1 MNTIAKNTF
10 IAMVS
15 LALFY
20 FIFLESNSFYLSS
33 MSSFSLE
40 SKFATTIVPIMGLN
54 ALGFLC
60 YPLYSLKLSR
70 RKRRGTALV
79 FAILWIACLV
89 IAATVSS
96 PIAIVGA
103 GYLSFFIM
111 GVLGGNAYFGV
122 AMMLAQSNRLITGV
136 ALAHAAGILLH
147 LICFHVPLGRTGDAA
162 LLGLGIIAFS
172 LVALFGWPS
181 LRVPHEGAAVDRMGN
196 PIYPRKILDLQGA
209 VAPPNLQEPRGFA
222 IQLVALTILLAVLFN
237 VLNSVTSL
245 GTPWVNQYA
254 EVWPRLV
261 VAVCGV
267 AAGVFFD
274 IDRRRH
280 MGTVVLCVA
289 FLAMAAALAAGSGLN
304 ITVCRV
310 VFYAGSGIFAV
321 FYLSL
326 FIWLAAYM
334 RVPQLWAGMGK
345 VISNVVA
352 LVVTIPSAALAQAN
366 DQALTSLAFVL
377 FAAVLILMTRAGM
390 LTPDY
395 EERISSYS
403 KKSADTEETPDHE
416 SAEKPDQPPPRTGFP
431 AKPRGGPCS
440 FLRIIWT
447 HETGKRR
454 SRCSGL
460 GRAAAQARR
469 SRAGR
474 GLAHCSA
481 PSHLAVQEDGHP
493 NAHRPDRAFHRGVAK
508 RRASKGEP
516 RGAAQRGNE
525 ERERRRCQRRI
536 TQPAKVPHR
545 KRPSP
550 FARNRRIAYAGI
562 WKRCFSS
569 ASETFFVCASARSR
583 GCKSVITESIP
594 H

>member
-1 MNTIAKNTF
+1 MSLRGKLFNLYQKRHFMNAIAKNTF

-40 SKFATTIVPIMGLN
+40 SGFATTIVPIMGFN

-79 FAILWIACLV
+79 FAILWIACLI

-111 GVLGGNAYFGV
+111 GIIGGNAYFGV
-122 AMMLAQSNRLITGV
+122 AMMLAQSNRLITSV

-147 LICFHVPLGRTGDAA
+147 LICFHVPLGRAGDAA

-181 LRVPHEGAAVDRMGN
+181 LQVPREGAAVDRMGN

-209 VAPPNLQEPRGFA
+209 VAPSNLQEPRGFA

-310 VFYAGSGIFAV
+310 AFYAGSGIFAV

-390 LTPDY
+390 LAPDY
-395 EERISSYS
+395 
-403 KKSADTEETPDHE
+403 E
-416 SAEKPDQPPPRTGFP
+416 SAEKPDQESPEQASPRSPEEALAAFCESYGLTKRESDVLAAVVSDERPLKHVAAELGVGLRTVQHHLTSLYKKTGTQTRTGLTARFIEESQN
-431 AKPRGGPCS
+431 G
-440 FLRIIWT
+440 
-447 HETGKRR
+447 
-454 SRCSGL
+454 
-460 GRAAAQARR
+460 AQARE
-469 SRAGR
+469 S
-474 GLAHCSA
+474 HEEQ
-481 PSHLAVQEDGHP
+481 PSEAT
-493 NAHRPDRAFHRGVAK
+493 R
-508 RRASKGEP
+508 
-516 RGAAQRGNE
+516 
-525 ERERRRCQRRI
+525 
-536 TQPAKVPHR
+536 
-545 KRPSP
+545 
-550 FARNRRIAYAGI
+550 
-562 WKRCFSS
+562 S
-569 ASETFFVCASARSR
+569 ASAEGAS
-583 GCKSVITESIP
+583 GE
-594 H
+594 

>member
-1 MNTIAKNTF
+1 
-10 IAMVS
+10 
-15 LALFY
+15 
-20 FIFLESNSFYLSS
+20 
-33 MSSFSLE
+33 MSSFSFE
-40 SKFATTIVPIMGLN
+40 SRFATTIVPIMGLN

-122 AMMLAQSNRLITGV
+122 AMMLAQSNRLITSV

-181 LRVPHEGAAVDRMGN
+181 LQVPREGAAVDRMGN

-222 IQLVALTILLAVLFN
+222 IQLVALTILLEVLFN

-390 LTPDY
+390 LAPTM
-395 EERISSYS
+395 
-403 KKSADTEETPDHE
+403 KSASHRIPKNQQTPKKRPTMRVRRSPTKNPPNRLPREQASPRSPEEALAAFCE
-416 SAEKPDQPPPRTGFP
+416 SYGLTKRESDVLAAVVSDERPLKHVAAELGVGLRTVQHHLTSLYKKTGTQTRTGLTARFIEESQN
-431 AKPRGGPCS
+431 G
-440 FLRIIWT
+440 
-447 HETGKRR
+447 
-454 SRCSGL
+454 
-460 GRAAAQARR
+460 AQARE
-469 SRAGR
+469 S
-474 GLAHCSA
+474 HEEQ
-481 PSHLAVQEDGHP
+481 PSEAT
-493 NAHRPDRAFHRGVAK
+493 R
-508 RRASKGEP
+508 
-516 RGAAQRGNE
+516 
-525 ERERRRCQRRI
+525 
-536 TQPAKVPHR
+536 
-545 KRPSP
+545 
-550 FARNRRIAYAGI
+550 
-562 WKRCFSS
+562 S
-569 ASETFFVCASARSR
+569 ASAEGAS
-583 GCKSVITESIP
+583 GE
-594 H
+594 

>member
-1 MNTIAKNTF
+1 MNAIAKNTF

-40 SKFATTIVPIMGLN
+40 PGFVTTIVPIIGLN

-70 RKRRGTALV
+70 RKRRGVALV
-79 FAILWIACLV
+79 FAILWVASLIV
-89 IAATVSS
+89 AATVSS

-111 GVLGGNAYFGV
+111 GVLGGGAYFGV
-122 AMMLAQSNRLITGV
+122 AMMLAQSDRLITCV

-147 LICFHVPLGRTGDAA
+147 LICFHIPLGRAGDAA
-162 LLGLGIIAFS
+162 FLGFGIIAFS
-172 LVALFGWPS
+172 LVALFDWPS
-181 LRVPHEGAAVDRMGN
+181 LRVPCEGAAVDRMGN

-209 VAPPNLQEPRGFA
+209 AAPPNLQEPRRFA

-245 GTPWVNQYA
+245 GTPPRVNQYA

-267 AAGVFFD
+267 VAGVFFD

-366 DQALTSLAFVL
+366 DPALTSLAFVL

-390 LTPDY
+390 LAPDY

-403 KKSADTEETPDHE
+403 EKSAGSEETPDHE
-416 SAEKPDQPPPRTGFP
+416 SAVDTDQEPPEMAPPRSPEETLAAFCESYGLTKRESDVLAAVVSDERPLKHVAAELGVGLRTVQHHLTSLYKKTGTQT
-431 AKPRGGPCS
+431 R
-440 FLRIIWT
+440 
-447 HETGKRR
+447 TGLTARFIEE
-454 SRCSGL
+454 SQNGT
-460 GRAAAQARR
+460 QARE
-469 SRAGR
+469 SR
-474 GLAHCSA
+474 
-481 PSHLAVQEDGHP
+481 
-493 NAHRPDRAFHRGVAK
+493 
-508 RRASKGEP
+508 
-516 RGAAQRGNE
+516 E
-525 ERERRRCQRRI
+525 E
-536 TQPAKVPHR
+536 
-545 KRPSP
+545 
-550 FARNRRIAYAGI
+550 
-562 WKRCFSS
+562 
-569 ASETFFVCASARSR
+569 
-583 GCKSVITESIP
+583 
-594 H
+594 

>member
-40 SKFATTIVPIMGLN
+40 FKFATTIVPIMGLN

-79 FAILWIACLV
+79 FAILWIVCLI

-122 AMMLAQSNRLITGV
+122 AMMLAQSNRLITSV

-147 LICFHVPLGRTGDAA
+147 LICFHIPLGRAGDAA
-162 LLGLGIIAFS
+162 FLGLGIIAFS

-181 LRVPHEGAAVDRMGN
+181 LQVPREGAAVDRMGN

-222 IQLVALTILLAVLFN
+222 IQLVALTILLAVPFN
-237 VLNSVTSL
+237 ILNSVTSL

-267 AAGVFFD
+267 VAGVFFD

-390 LTPDY
+390 LAPDY
-395 EERISSYS
+395 EEHISSYS
-403 KKSADTEETPDHE
+403 EKSTDAEETPDHE
-416 SAEKPDQPPPRTGFP
+416 TAEKPDQPPPRTGFP

-440 FLRIIWT
+440 ILRIVWT
-447 HETGKRR
+447 HEAGKRR
-454 SRCSGL
+454 SRRSGL

-525 ERERRRCQRRI
+525 ERERRRC
-536 TQPAKVPHR
+536 
-545 KRPSP
+545 
-550 FARNRRIAYAGI
+550 
-562 WKRCFSS
+562 
-569 ASETFFVCASARSR
+569 
-583 GCKSVITESIP
+583 
-594 H
+594 

>member
-1 MNTIAKNTF
+1 MNAIAKNTF

-40 SKFATTIVPIMGLN
+40 PGFGTTIVPIMGLN

-70 RKRRGTALV
+70 RKRRGVALV
-79 FAILWIACLV
+79 FAILWVASLIV
-89 IAATVSS
+89 AATVSS

-111 GVLGGNAYFGV
+111 GVLGGGAYFGV
-122 AMMLAQSNRLITGV
+122 AMMLARSNRLITCV

-147 LICFHVPLGRTGDAA
+147 LICFHIPLGRAGDAA
-162 LLGLGIIAFS
+162 FLGLGIVAFS
-172 LVALFGWPS
+172 LVAAPC
-181 LRVPHEGAAVDRMGN
+181 EGAAVDRMGN
-196 PIYPRKILDLQGA
+196 PIYPRKILNPQGA
-209 VAPPNLQEPRGFA
+209 AAPPNLQEPRGFA

-261 VAVCGV
+261 VAICGV

-274 IDRRRH
+274 IDRRHH

-390 LTPDY
+390 LAPDY

-403 KKSADTEETPDHE
+403 EKSAGSEETPDHE
-416 SAEKPDQPPPRTGFP
+416 SAVDTDQESPEQASPRSPEETLAAFCETYGLTKRESDVLAAVVSDERPLKHVAAELGVGLRTVQHHLTSLYKKTGTQTRTGLTARFIEESQN
-431 AKPRGGPCS
+431 G
-440 FLRIIWT
+440 
-447 HETGKRR
+447 
-454 SRCSGL
+454 
-460 GRAAAQARR
+460 AQARENR
-469 SRAGR
+469 
-474 GLAHCSA
+474 
-481 PSHLAVQEDGHP
+481 ED
-493 NAHRPDRAFHRGVAK
+493 
-508 RRASKGEP
+508 
-516 RGAAQRGNE
+516 
-525 ERERRRCQRRI
+525 
-536 TQPAKVPHR
+536 
-545 KRPSP
+545 
-550 FARNRRIAYAGI
+550 
-562 WKRCFSS
+562 
-569 ASETFFVCASARSR
+569 
-583 GCKSVITESIP
+583 
-594 H
+594 

>member
-1 MNTIAKNTF
+1 MNAVAKNTF

-40 SKFATTIVPIMGLN
+40 PRFVTTIVPIMGLN

-122 AMMLAQSNRLITGV
+122 AMMLAQSNRLITSV

-196 PIYPRKILDLQGA
+196 PIYPRK
-209 VAPPNLQEPRGFA
+209 FA
-222 IQLVALTILLAVLFN
+222 IQLVALTILLTVLFN

-352 LVVTIPSAALAQAN
+352 LVVTISSAALAQAN

-390 LTPDY
+390 LAPDY

-403 KKSADTEETPDHE
+403 EKSTDAEETPDHE
-416 SAEKPDQPPPRTGFP
+416 SAEKPDQKSPEQASPRSPEEALAAFCESYGLTKRESDVLAAVVSDERPLKHVAAELGVGLRTVQHHLTSLYKKTGTQTRTGLTARFIEESQN
-431 AKPRGGPCS
+431 G
-440 FLRIIWT
+440 
-447 HETGKRR
+447 
-454 SRCSGL
+454 
-460 GRAAAQARR
+460 AQARE
-469 SRAGR
+469 S
-474 GLAHCSA
+474 HEEQ
-481 PSHLAVQEDGHP
+481 PSEAT
-493 NAHRPDRAFHRGVAK
+493 R
-508 RRASKGEP
+508 
-516 RGAAQRGNE
+516 
-525 ERERRRCQRRI
+525 
-536 TQPAKVPHR
+536 
-545 KRPSP
+545 
-550 FARNRRIAYAGI
+550 
-562 WKRCFSS
+562 S
-569 ASETFFVCASARSR
+569 ASAEGAS
-583 GCKSVITESIP
+583 GE
-594 H
+594 

>member
-1 MNTIAKNTF
+1 
-10 IAMVS
+10 
-15 LALFY
+15 
-20 FIFLESNSFYLSS
+20 
-33 MSSFSLE
+33 
-40 SKFATTIVPIMGLN
+40 
-54 ALGFLC
+54 
-60 YPLYSLKLSR
+60 
-70 RKRRGTALV
+70 
-79 FAILWIACLV
+79 
-89 IAATVSS
+89 
-96 PIAIVGA
+96 
-103 GYLSFFIM
+103 M

-122 AMMLAQSNRLITGV
+122 AMMLAQSNRLITSV

-147 LICFHVPLGRTGDAA
+147 LICFHIPLGRAGDAA

-181 LRVPHEGAAVDRMGN
+181 LQVPREGAAVDRMGN
-196 PIYPRKILDLQGA
+196 PIYPRKILDPQGA
-209 VAPPNLQEPRGFA
+209 VAPSNLQEPRGFA

-267 AAGVFFD
+267 VAGVFFD
-274 IDRRRH
+274 IDRHRH

-345 VISNVVA
+345 VISNVVT

-390 LTPDY
+390 LAPDY
-395 EERISSYS
+395 ER
-403 KKSADTEETPDHE
+403 
-416 SAEKPDQPPPRTGFP
+416 AEKPDQESPEQASPRSPEEALAAFCESYGLTKRESDVLAAVVSDERPLKHVAAELGVGLRTVQHHLTSLYKKTGTQTRTGLTARFIEESQNG
-431 AKPRGGPCS
+431 AQTRES
-440 FLRIIWT
+440 
-447 HETGKRR
+447 HEE
-454 SRCSGL
+454 
-460 GRAAAQARR
+460 Q
-469 SRAGR
+469 
-474 GLAHCSA
+474 
-481 PSHLAVQEDGHP
+481 PSEAT
-493 NAHRPDRAFHRGVAK
+493 R
-508 RRASKGEP
+508 
-516 RGAAQRGNE
+516 
-525 ERERRRCQRRI
+525 
-536 TQPAKVPHR
+536 
-545 KRPSP
+545 
-550 FARNRRIAYAGI
+550 
-562 WKRCFSS
+562 S
-569 ASETFFVCASARSR
+569 ASAEGA
-583 GCKSVITESIP
+583 GGE
-594 H
+594 

>member
-1 MNTIAKNTF
+1 
-10 IAMVS
+10 
-15 LALFY
+15 
-20 FIFLESNSFYLSS
+20 
-33 MSSFSLE
+33 
-40 SKFATTIVPIMGLN
+40 
-54 ALGFLC
+54 
-60 YPLYSLKLSR
+60 
-70 RKRRGTALV
+70 
-79 FAILWIACLV
+79 
-89 IAATVSS
+89 
-96 PIAIVGA
+96 
-103 GYLSFFIM
+103 M

-122 AMMLAQSNRLITGV
+122 AMMLAQSNRLITSV

-147 LICFHVPLGRTGDAA
+147 LICFHIPLGRAGDAA

-181 LRVPHEGAAVDRMGN
+181 LQVPREGAAVDRMGN

-209 VAPPNLQEPRGFA
+209 VAPSNLQEPRGFA

-267 AAGVFFD
+267 VAGVFFD

-289 FLAMAAALAAGSGLN
+289 FLAMAAAFAAGSGLN

-395 EERISSYS
+395 EERISSCS
-403 KKSADTEETPDHE
+403 EKPTDAEETPDHV
-416 SAEKPDQPPPRTGFP
+416 SAEKPDQESPEQASPRSPEEVLAAFCESYGLTKRESDVLAAVVSDERPLKHVAAELGVGLRTVQHHLTSLYKKTGTQTRTGLTARFIEESQN
-431 AKPRGGPCS
+431 G
-440 FLRIIWT
+440 
-447 HETGKRR
+447 
-454 SRCSGL
+454 
-460 GRAAAQARR
+460 AQAREN
-469 SRAGR
+469 
-474 GLAHCSA
+474 HEEQ
-481 PSHLAVQEDGHP
+481 PSEAT
-493 NAHRPDRAFHRGVAK
+493 
-508 RRASKGEP
+508 
-516 RGAAQRGNE
+516 RGA
-525 ERERRRCQRRI
+525 
-536 TQPAKVPHR
+536 
-545 KRPSP
+545 
-550 FARNRRIAYAGI
+550 
-562 WKRCFSS
+562 S
-569 ASETFFVCASARSR
+569 AEGAS
-583 GCKSVITESIP
+583 GE
-594 H
+594 

>member
-1 MNTIAKNTF
+1 MNAVAKNTF

-40 SKFATTIVPIMGLN
+40 PRFVTTIVPVMGLN

-111 GVLGGNAYFGV
+111 GILGGGAYFGV
-122 AMMLAQSNRLITGV
+122 AMMLAQSNRLITSV

-147 LICFHVPLGRTGDAA
+147 LICFHVPLGRAGDAA

-181 LRVPHEGAAVDRMGN
+181 LQVPREGAAVDRMGN

-222 IQLVALTILLAVLFN
+222 IQLVALTTLLAVLFN

-289 FLAMAAALAAGSGLN
+289 FLAMAAALAAGSDLN

-352 LVVTIPSAALAQAN
+352 LVVTIPSATLAQAN

-390 LTPDY
+390 L
-395 EERISSYS
+395 
-403 KKSADTEETPDHE
+403 APDHE
-416 SAEKPDQPPPRTGFP
+416 SVKNPNQKSPEQASPRSPEEALAAFCESYGLTKRESDVLAAVISDERPLKHVAAELGVGLRTVQHHLTSLYKKTGTQTRTGLTARFIEESQN
-431 AKPRGGPCS
+431 G
-440 FLRIIWT
+440 
-447 HETGKRR
+447 
-454 SRCSGL
+454 
-460 GRAAAQARR
+460 AQARE
-469 SRAGR
+469 SHEGQ
-474 GLAHCSA
+474 
-481 PSHLAVQEDGHP
+481 PSEAT
-493 NAHRPDRAFHRGVAK
+493 R
-508 RRASKGEP
+508 
-516 RGAAQRGNE
+516 
-525 ERERRRCQRRI
+525 
-536 TQPAKVPHR
+536 
-545 KRPSP
+545 
-550 FARNRRIAYAGI
+550 
-562 WKRCFSS
+562 S
-569 ASETFFVCASARSR
+569 ASAEGAS
-583 GCKSVITESIP
+583 GE
-594 H
+594 

>member
-1 MNTIAKNTF
+1 MNAIAKNTF

-33 MSSFSLE
+33 MSSFSFE
-40 SKFATTIVPIMGLN
+40 SRFATTIVPIMGLN

-122 AMMLAQSNRLITGV
+122 AMMLAQSNRLITSV

-147 LICFHVPLGRTGDAA
+147 LICFHIPLGRAGDAA

-181 LRVPHEGAAVDRMGN
+181 LQVPREGAAVDRMGN

-209 VAPPNLQEPRGFA
+209 IAPPNLQEPRGFA

-334 RVPQLWAGMGK
+334 RVPQL
-345 VISNVVA
+345 
-352 LVVTIPSAALAQAN
+352 
-366 DQALTSLAFVL
+366 
-377 FAAVLILMTRAGM
+377 
-390 LTPDY
+390 
-395 EERISSYS
+395 
-403 KKSADTEETPDHE
+403 
-416 SAEKPDQPPPRTGFP
+416 
-431 AKPRGGPCS
+431 
-440 FLRIIWT
+440 
-447 HETGKRR
+447 
-454 SRCSGL
+454 
-460 GRAAAQARR
+460 
-469 SRAGR
+469 
-474 GLAHCSA
+474 
-481 PSHLAVQEDGHP
+481 
-493 NAHRPDRAFHRGVAK
+493 
-508 RRASKGEP
+508 
-516 RGAAQRGNE
+516 
-525 ERERRRCQRRI
+525 
-536 TQPAKVPHR
+536 
-545 KRPSP
+545 
-550 FARNRRIAYAGI
+550 
-562 WKRCFSS
+562 
-569 ASETFFVCASARSR
+569 
-583 GCKSVITESIP
+583 
-594 H
+594 

>member
-1 MNTIAKNTF
+1 MNAIAKNTF

-33 MSSFSLE
+33 MSSFSFE
-40 SKFATTIVPIMGLN
+40 SRFATTIVPIMGLN

-79 FAILWIACLV
+79 FAILWVACLI

-111 GVLGGNAYFGV
+111 GVLGGGAYFGV
-122 AMMLAQSNRLITGV
+122 AMMLAQSNRLITCV

-147 LICFHVPLGRTGDAA
+147 LICFHIPLGRAGDAA

-181 LRVPHEGAAVDRMGN
+181 LQAPCEGAAVDRMDN
-196 PIYPRKILDLQGA
+196 PIYPRKILDPQGA
-209 VAPPNLQEPRGFA
+209 AAPPNLQEPRGFA

-261 VAVCGV
+261 VAICGV

-274 IDRRRH
+274 IDRHHH

-352 LVVTIPSAALAQAN
+352 LVVTIPSAALAQTN
-366 DQALTSLAFVL
+366 HQMLTSLSFVL
-377 FAAVLILMTRAGM
+377 FAAVLILMTRTGM
-390 LTPDY
+390 LAPDY

-403 KKSADTEETPDHE
+403 KKSTGAEETPKQECAGE
-416 SAEKPDQPPPRTGFP
+416 SDQEPFRQASPRTPEEILATFCESYGLTKRESDVLAAVVADEQP
-431 AKPRGGPCS
+431 LKCVADNLGVG
-440 FLRIIWT
+440 LRT
-447 HETGKRR
+447 VQHHLTSLYKKTGT
-454 SRCSGL
+454 
-460 GRAAAQARR
+460 QT
-469 SRAGR
+469 RAGLTAR
-474 GLAHCSA
+474 FIEEAQND
-481 PSHLAVQEDGHP
+481 PQTRETRTKQAVEAVRSK
-493 NAHRPDRAFHRGVAK
+493 NAEGDAL
-508 RRASKGEP
+508 
-516 RGAAQRGNE
+516 
-525 ERERRRCQRRI
+525 
-536 TQPAKVPHR
+536 
-545 KRPSP
+545 
-550 FARNRRIAYAGI
+550 
-562 WKRCFSS
+562 
-569 ASETFFVCASARSR
+569 
-583 GCKSVITESIP
+583 
-594 H
+594 

>member
-1 MNTIAKNTF
+1 MNAVAKNAF

-33 MSSFSLE
+33 MSSFSFE
-40 SKFATTIVPIMGLN
+40 SRFATTIVPIMGLN

-111 GVLGGNAYFGV
+111 GILGGNAYFGV
-122 AMMLAQSNRLITGV
+122 AMMLAQSNRLITSV

-147 LICFHVPLGRTGDAA
+147 LICFHIPLGRAGDAA

-181 LRVPHEGAAVDRMGN
+181 LQVPREGAAVDRMGN

-245 GTPWVNQYA
+245 GTPWVNQYAEVWPRLVVAVCGVAATSMAEDNPWVNQYA

-390 LTPDY
+390 LAPDY

-403 KKSADTEETPDHE
+403 KKSVDAEETPDHE
-416 SAEKPDQPPPRTGFP
+416 SAKDTDQESPEQASPRSPEEALAAFCESYGLTKRESDVLAAVVSDERPLKHVAAELDVGLRTVQHHLTSLYKKTGTQTRTGLTARFIEESQN
-431 AKPRGGPCS
+431 G
-440 FLRIIWT
+440 
-447 HETGKRR
+447 
-454 SRCSGL
+454 
-460 GRAAAQARR
+460 AQARE
-469 SRAGR
+469 SHEEQPSEATR
-474 GLAHCSA
+474 GTSA
-481 PSHLAVQEDGHP
+481 EG
-493 NAHRPDRAFHRGVAK
+493 
-508 RRASKGEP
+508 ASGE
-516 RGAAQRGNE
+516 
-525 ERERRRCQRRI
+525 
-536 TQPAKVPHR
+536 
-545 KRPSP
+545 
-550 FARNRRIAYAGI
+550 
-562 WKRCFSS
+562 
-569 ASETFFVCASARSR
+569 
-583 GCKSVITESIP
+583 
-594 H
+594 

>member
-1 MNTIAKNTF
+1 MNAIAKNTF

-33 MSSFSLE
+33 MPSFSLE
-40 SKFATTIVPIMGLN
+40 PRFVTTIVPIMGLN

-79 FAILWIACLV
+79 FAILWIACLI

-122 AMMLAQSNRLITGV
+122 AMMLAQSNRLITSV

-147 LICFHVPLGRTGDAA
+147 LICFHIPLGRAGDAA

-181 LRVPHEGAAVDRMGN
+181 LQVPREGAAVDRMGN

-222 IQLVALTILLAVLFN
+222 IQLVALTILLAVPFN

-267 AAGVFFD
+267 VAGVFFD

-390 LTPDY
+390 LAPDY

-403 KKSADTEETPDHE
+403 EKSTDAEETPDHE
-416 SAEKPDQPPPRTGFP
+416 SAEKPDQESPEQASPRSPEEVLAAFCESYGLTKRESDVLAAVVSDERPLKHVAAELGVGLRTVQHHLTSLYKKTGTQTRTGLTARFIEESQN
-431 AKPRGGPCS
+431 G
-440 FLRIIWT
+440 
-447 HETGKRR
+447 
-454 SRCSGL
+454 
-460 GRAAAQARR
+460 AQARE
-469 SRAGR
+469 S
-474 GLAHCSA
+474 HEEQ
-481 PSHLAVQEDGHP
+481 PSEAT
-493 NAHRPDRAFHRGVAK
+493 R
-508 RRASKGEP
+508 
-516 RGAAQRGNE
+516 
-525 ERERRRCQRRI
+525 
-536 TQPAKVPHR
+536 
-545 KRPSP
+545 
-550 FARNRRIAYAGI
+550 
-562 WKRCFSS
+562 S
-569 ASETFFVCASARSR
+569 ASAEGAS
-583 GCKSVITESIP
+583 GE
-594 H
+594 